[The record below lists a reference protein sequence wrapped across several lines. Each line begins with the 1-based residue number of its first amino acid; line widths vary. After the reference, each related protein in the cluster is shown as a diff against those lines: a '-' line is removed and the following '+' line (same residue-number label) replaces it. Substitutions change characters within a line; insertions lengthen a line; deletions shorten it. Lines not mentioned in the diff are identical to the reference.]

1 MRLWLASVC
10 FFALAGLSAYSAPD
24 RPGELRQ
31 IGRIDHRPMR
41 ETSGLVQSRTYPGV
55 YWAICDSG
63 NHAHLY
69 AVDRAGK
76 LVAEYRVR
84 GATNVDWEAITI
96 DDSGNLFIADVGNNS
111 TRVLPKGLSTRR
123 VYRVKEPD
131 PRSVSRSPSGKHSL
145 PEVPLDKTYY
155 YTFPGMP
162 FDCEAVF
169 VRRGEFY
176 LISKMKKGETT
187 KLYRLP
193 LDRPGESTKL
203 IEVCSLPKLKTV
215 TDACL
220 SPDGRRLAVCSYS
233 YAAVFELQPCDAIES
248 LGTRRP
254 TVVRFPTETSI
265 EACAWN
271 GDELILASESRE
283 VYTLRFP

>member
-1 MRLWLASVC
+1 
-10 FFALAGLSAYSAPD
+10 
-24 RPGELRQ
+24 
-31 IGRIDHRPMR
+31 MR

-55 YWAICDSG
+55 FWAICDSG
-63 NHAHLY
+63 NPAHLY
-69 AVDRAGK
+69 AIDRTGK

-96 DDSGNLFIADVGNNS
+96 DDSGNLFIGDVGNNS
-111 TRVLPKGLSTRR
+111 TRILPHGLPSRR

-131 PRSVSRSPSGKHSL
+131 PRGFSASSSRKHSV
-145 PEVPLDKTYY
+145 PEVPLDQTYY
-155 YTFPGMP
+155 YTFPDTP

-176 LISKMKKGETT
+176 LISKKKKGETT

-193 LDRPGESTKL
+193 LNSPGETTTL
-203 IEVCSLPKLKTV
+203 IEICSLPQLRTV

-233 YAAVFELQPCDAIES
+233 YAAMFKLHPCDPIKS
-248 LGTRRP
+248 LSERRP

-271 GDELILASESRE
+271 GDELILAGESRE